1 MRSVHGVAKCDN
13 TLVVEVEAPQEYA
26 ARIAGIRVQSGVIT
40 QPLDHYVKNIK
51 DDMIVCRCER
61 VTAGHIRAL
70 IRKGYRDINEIKIVT
85 RAGMGACGSKTCS
98 AIIHRLF
105 IEEGIPSN
113 EIVEGT
119 KRPIFMEVPLG
130 IFAGENKTE
139 ETQA

>member
-1 MRSVHGVAKCDN
+1 
-13 TLVVEVEAPQEYA
+13 
-26 ARIAGIRVQSGVIT
+26 
-40 QPLDHYVKNIK
+40 VKHIK

-61 VTAGHIRAL
+61 VNAGEIRAL
-70 IRKGYRDINEIKIVT
+70 IGNGYRDINEIKIVT

-119 KRPIFMEVPLG
+119 KRPFFMEVPLG
-130 IFAGENKTE
+130 FYAGENYE
-139 ETQA
+139 EKFDE